1 MSCFP
6 FTYTHLSE
14 GTLPLPALVTPGSC
28 YCLVTKRC
36 GLFETPWTTA
46 YQAPLSMGFTRQEYW
61 DELRFPSP
69 GDLPDPG
76 IKPESPASQ
85 ADSLL
90 LSYHGSPSKPL
101 ANLWASLVPQMVKS
115 PRVTQETQVRFLGR
129 EDPLEKG

>member
-1 MSCFP
+1 MSWFP
-6 FTYTHLSE
+6 FTYTYLSK

-28 YCLVTKRC
+28 CLVTKRC
-36 GLFETPWTTA
+36 RLFETPRTIA

-61 DELRFPSP
+61 DELRFLSP

-76 IKPESPASQ
+76 IKPESPALQ

-101 ANLWASLVPQMVKS
+101 ANLWVSLVPQMVKS
-115 PRVTQETQVRFLGR
+115 PRIMQETQV
-129 EDPLEKG
+129 